1 MREKLYYYDNK
12 WDIRWLTVT
21 CYYLDIGTMCIYL
34 FTQSL
39 VADVMAKMEASM
51 PTLEAVV
58 AEVDQFTESE
68 KTYADAPHVIDV
80 ILPLLC
86 SYLPFWW
93 SQGPDNVSPTGGW
106 VLWFAADFCNALVY
120 KHIVSLPCPR
130 YLIRNTVFQKQIATV
145 YYTFL
150 IIYNS

>member
-1 MREKLYYYDNK
+1 ML
-12 WDIRWLTVT
+12 LPGHTS
-21 CYYLDIGTMCIYL
+21 TMCTYL
-34 FTQSL
+34 ITQSL

-51 PTLEAVV
+51 PTLEAVL

-93 SQGPDNVSPTGGW
+93 SQGPDNVSPTGG
-106 VLWFAADFCNALVY
+106 
-120 KHIVSLPCPR
+120 
-130 YLIRNTVFQKQIATV
+130 
-145 YYTFL
+145 
-150 IIYNS
+150 